1 MLFARRIA
9 LALSF
14 QILVSVEG
22 LRKRVSQNKNNV
34 SSYASPTAADVLR
47 SMGKGINLGNVYD
60 APRGGVWN
68 DPSFAT
74 QAARIDSL
82 HAAGFTNVRVPVTW
96 GDTFQWDARTS
107 DANATVRYAIQ
118 KGLYVVL
125 DTHHEHWLKDDY
137 DGSSYYDSKFS
148 ELWRNI
154 ATLFQDVGPQLV
166 FETLNEPEGAMGFW
180 SGLSPFDPVAI
191 ARTRQINQVAYDAIR
206 RVSPNRVI
214 LVTPN
219 GQGNQACAPSV
230 YPNRQSFPDGGGDPY
245 LAITVH
251 TYDPWDFCGQTGS
264 NAHFGSRGNLLNALG
279 SQFNALFD
287 WAARTNI
294 PVHLGEYGVGRLPGR
309 SYERNT
315 DLVREY
321 YSYVTNLFVQR
332 GMPTSVWDDQGWF
345 AVMLGTNQFVNGLAD
360 SMLGSSGGP
369 PSPPPSPPSGGVPS
383 PPPSPPSGGSGC
395 CQHNGV
401 CNCGNDGTGW
411 CNDSPSNC
419 GVCNGSW
426 DPAGAA
432 PTCPPGGGGGCC
444 KNGFGLCDCGSDGTG
459 WCHGSPDNCN
469 VCTGIWDNNAAA
481 PSCR

>member
-1 MLFARRIA
+1 
-9 LALSF
+9 
-14 QILVSVEG
+14 
-22 LRKRVSQNKNNV
+22 
-34 SSYASPTAADVLR
+34 
-47 SMGKGINLGNVYD
+47 MGRGINLGNVYD
-60 APRGGVWN
+60 APRGQVWN

-96 GDTFQWDARTS
+96 GDTFQGDSRTS

-125 DTHHEHWLKDDY
+125 DTHHEHWLKEHY

-154 ATLFQDVGPQLV
+154 ATLFQDVGPELV

-180 SGLSPFDPVAI
+180 SGLSPFDPTAI
-191 ARTRQINQVAYDAIR
+191 ARTRQINQVAYEAIR

-230 YPNRQSFPDGGGDPY
+230 FPSRQSFPDGGSDPY

-279 SQFNALFD
+279 SQFNALLD

-294 PVHLGEYGVGRLPGR
+294 PVHLGEYGVGRLPERG
-309 SYERNT
+309 YERNT

-321 YSYVTNLFVQR
+321 YSFVTNLFVER

-345 AVMLGTNQFVNGLAD
+345 AVMLGTNQFVNGLSD
-360 SMLGSSGGP
+360 SMLGGSGS
-369 PSPPPSPPSGGVPS
+369 PSPPAPPPTPTSAPSPV
-383 PPPSPPSGGSGC
+383 PPPSSGSCCWGGCSGTC
-395 CQHNGV
+395 
-401 CNCGNDGTGW
+401 
-411 CNDSPSNC
+411 SPSTDWCAASQSNC
-419 GVCNGSW
+419 EGQCSGE
-426 DPAGAA
+426 
-432 PTCPPGGGGGCC
+432 
-444 KNGFGLCDCGSDGTG
+444 
-459 WCHGSPDNCN
+459 WC
-469 VCTGIWDNNAAA
+469 I
-481 PSCR
+481 